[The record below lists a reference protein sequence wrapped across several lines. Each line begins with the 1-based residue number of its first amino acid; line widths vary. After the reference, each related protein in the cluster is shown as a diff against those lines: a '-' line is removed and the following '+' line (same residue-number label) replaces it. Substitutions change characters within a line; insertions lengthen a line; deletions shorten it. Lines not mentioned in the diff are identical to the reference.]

1 VFKQGAFVNVL
12 TANVQHWRDAFKK
25 IEHFPS
31 LDHVELWL
39 EHIPKDNELREF
51 REIFRGTHL
60 IIHGPFIHTSLVSHL
75 PEVVTLTERRF
86 EEAIEF
92 ADKVDAPLVTF
103 HAGSYPLFEPRG
115 DVLDKLATRFERF
128 SALKRPLAALENM
141 PLKSHG
147 TVREPIGHLTDYD
160 DLLNLLPKVRFTL
173 DIGHCLQNE
182 DDFIPFIKKHSSRIE
197 NIHLHDGIPRGRG
210 HLRLGAG
217 ILNLNPLLD
226 VLASV
231 NYQRHVSLETISLD
245 DTTSSWRTLLQSE
258 AAKGLTD
265 SEPMPSHHHNKLAT
279 RSPQS

>member
-1 VFKQGAFVNVL
+1 VFKQGTFVNVL

-75 PEVVTLTERRF
+75 PEVVALTERRF
-86 EEAIEF
+86 EETIEL

-103 HAGSYPLFEPRG
+103 HAGSYPLFEPKA
-115 DVLDKLATRFERF
+115 DVLDKLAARFERF
-128 SALKRPLAALENM
+128 SALKRPVAALENM

-147 TVREPIGHLTDYD
+147 TIREPIGHLTDYD
-160 DLLNLLPKVRFTL
+160 DLVKLLPKVRFTL

-231 NYQRHVSLETISLD
+231 SYQRHLSLETISLD

-265 SEPMPSHHHNKLAT
+265 SEPMPAHHDNKLAT